1 MGGIGKDKFGEEMKK
16 NSKLAGVNEA
26 LPLVEVPAAAT
37 KWKFRSG
44 MLFVTDETNPICL
57 AKPSLTTEPSRFLI
71 PHTCM
76 HHYKMDVNVSTTQR
90 TFGVLV
96 KLRSESLAIR
106 VMDSDLRRSFSRES
120 RRFWCM
126 VKNNRFL
133 YFWFSILNR
142 FSWFMRFSKCRF
154 FLQRD
159 RLADSRFDCIRLS
172 FLSCEDRT
180 ARFEPCEPDPD
191 PDPGLA
197 GSLTREN
204 SSSISL
210 GVNMVS
216 RTGKYED

>member
-1 MGGIGKDKFGEEMKK
+1 
-16 NSKLAGVNEA
+16 
-26 LPLVEVPAAAT
+26 
-37 KWKFRSG
+37 
-44 MLFVTDETNPICL
+44 
-57 AKPSLTTEPSRFLI
+57 
-71 PHTCM
+71 
-76 HHYKMDVNVSTTQR
+76 
-90 TFGVLV
+90 
-96 KLRSESLAIR
+96 
-106 VMDSDLRRSFSRES
+106 MDSDLRRSFSRES

-172 FLSCEDRT
+172 FLSCMDRT
-180 ARFEPCEPDPD
+180 SRFEPCEPDPN
-191 PDPGLA
+191 PGLA

-216 RTGKYED
+216 RTGKYEEWTASASSWKNIVVVATRKLKRKLNRNVFQKMNRRVERRGKGKNVSVGDGYLRCEKSCKTQHVGPTTTKEIGKLYAHLSKEKKK